1 MQNNKW
7 VLRAPGVAPHV
18 TCDLRLICLPPAG
31 IGAFWVHGWEKILPS
46 NIEVCSYYLFW
57 QRSKHAK
64 TSIHPTDASKA
75 LFSFFSSSDSL
86 SLSQKKI
93 PFPFPYLPTSINP
106 QLCPVELP
114 GRNSR
119 IREKPFSNM
128 SDLVNAIIEGLTPLL
143 QDDNNTPYAFFG
155 HSMGAWLAYA
165 ITKELERRQ
174 NKDSSIAREG
184 GGEEREEDDSKEHTT
199 TTTTT
204 TTTSTTITGVPLP
217 VAIYASA
224 NRSPTLCGVHHDV
237 DPTALHQLP
246 PNEFWPA
253 FERRY
258 GINPD
263 LKDAAVRKFVLP
275 MLKADFSVI
284 ETYQPLRE
292 GEEGVEV
299 GEDGDANK
307 EKAMMLMKLPA
318 SIRLVIFGGEDDT
331 RYTGDQLQAWKEVCS
346 SNGDDDDALQH
357 EWGGVHWFSGSH
369 HFYNQSREMLVQFII
384 DDLNH
389 NCIDNNNNNRKEKG
403 DLEDSVDFGG
413 FGSPISSST
422 VVVENRT
429 VEIESVMKGMATPSP
444 FEMNRD
450 DSKEREREEEEEEDR
465 SRGRVKAS
473 DTVPRPKPG
482 CVYLR
487 RRWCF

>member
-1 MQNNKW
+1 
-7 VLRAPGVAPHV
+7 
-18 TCDLRLICLPPAG
+18 
-31 IGAFWVHGWEKILPS
+31 
-46 NIEVCSYYLFW
+46 
-57 QRSKHAK
+57 
-64 TSIHPTDASKA
+64 
-75 LFSFFSSSDSL
+75 
-86 SLSQKKI
+86 
-93 PFPFPYLPTSINP
+93 
-106 QLCPVELP
+106 
-114 GRNSR
+114 
-119 IREKPFSNM
+119 M

-165 ITKELERRQ
+165 ITKELEHRQ
-174 NKDSSIAREG
+174 NKDSIIAGEG
-184 GGEEREEDDSKEHTT
+184 GGGGGRDEDDSKEHTT

-204 TTTSTTITGVPLP
+204 SLPLP

-253 FERRY
+253 FEKRY

-263 LKDAAVRKFVLP
+263 LKDAAVRKFVSP

-284 ETYQPLRE
+284 ETYQPLIE
-292 GEEGVEV
+292 GEEG
-299 GEDGDANK
+299 GENGDDNK
-307 EKAMMLMKLPA
+307 EKTMMMMKLPA

-346 SNGDDDDALQH
+346 SNGDNDDALQQH
-357 EWGGVHWFSGSH
+357 QWGGVHWFSGSH
-369 HFYNQSREMLVQFII
+369 HFYNQSREMVVQFII

-389 NCIDNNNNNRKEKG
+389 NCINYYNNSNNNNNNNNRKKEG
-403 DLEDSVDFGG
+403 DLEDSEDLGG
-413 FGSPISSST
+413 FGSPISSSN
-422 VVVENRT
+422 VVVENKT
-429 VEIESVMKGMATPSP
+429 VEIESVNKGMASPSP

-450 DSKEREREEEEEEDR
+450 DSKGREGEEEEEEEEEEEDR

-473 DTVPRPKPG
+473 DSVPRPKPG